1 MRSALSFW
9 WTALLSGLTCWSA
22 LAQQPPPAPPRP
34 PAPEAVGA
42 PAAKVPT
49 GIAATVNG
57 EPISEVAA
65 QRACRGVKPEMFEQ
79 ARRECLDLLID
90 NLLLEQYLVQRKV
103 TVEGKEVDA
112 RVKQVYE
119 EIEKSKQDAKL
130 VLGKLGLTDNELRT
144 QIAAQLRWDKFVDE
158 QGTEKVLRDFFAANP
173 EIFDGSMVSARHIL
187 LTPSPG
193 DAKAAEQAKAQLL
206 AFKKQIEEKV
216 AAGLAK
222 LPAQTDNLGRERE
235 RAKLT
240 DEAFAAL
247 AREKS
252 ACPSKERGG
261 DLGPFPRFGAV
272 VESFAKAAFALKPYQ
287 MSDVV
292 ETPFGY
298 HLILVTERRPGK
310 ETKFDEVKEEV
321 KGIYGYRLRESLAAQ
336 LRPKAKIVINP
347 PPKQ

>member
-1 MRSALSFW
+1 
-9 WTALLSGLTCWSA
+9 
-22 LAQQPPPAPPRP
+22 
-34 PAPEAVGA
+34 
-42 PAAKVPT
+42 VPT
-49 GIAATVNG
+49 GVAATVNG

-65 QRACRGVKPEMFEQ
+65 QRACRGVKPAMFEQ

-90 NLLLEQYLVQRKV
+90 NLLIEQYLVQRKV
-103 TVEGKEVDA
+103 SVEGKDVDA
-112 RVKQVYE
+112 RVKQVFE
-119 EIEKSKQDAKL
+119 EIEKSKQDPKA
-130 VLGKLGLTDNELRT
+130 VLRNLGLTDEELRT
-144 QIAAQLRWDKFVDE
+144 QITAQLRWDKFVDE
-158 QGTEKVLRDFFAANP
+158 QATEKALRDFFASNP
-173 EIFDGSMVSARHIL
+173 DIFDGSMVSARHIL
-187 LTPSPG
+187 LTPPAG

-206 AFKKQIEEKV
+206 AFKKQVEDQV

-261 DLGPFPRFGAV
+261 DLGAFPRFGAV
-272 VESFAKAAFALKPYQ
+272 VEPFARAAFALKPYQ

-292 ETPFGY
+292 PTQFGY

-310 ETKFDEVKEEV
+310 ETKFEDVKEEV
-321 KGIYGYRLRESLAAQ
+321 KGIYGYRLRESLTGQ
-336 LRPKAKIVINP
+336 LRPKAKISINP